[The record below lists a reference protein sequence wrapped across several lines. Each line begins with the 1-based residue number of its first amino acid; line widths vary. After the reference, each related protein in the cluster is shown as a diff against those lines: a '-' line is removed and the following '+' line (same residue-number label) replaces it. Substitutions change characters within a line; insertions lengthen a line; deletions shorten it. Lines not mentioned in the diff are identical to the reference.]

1 MWLLLWLVVLVFGV
15 ALTTHATARE
25 LAAVGDRRLPWWRQS
40 PHVPAGLR
48 WGRGL
53 GTGVVLLGVFGIR
66 ETTDL
71 GFSTVVVFFAVG
83 AAQCGQI
90 AWHNRR
96 AARLAAHAPD
106 PTDSTDRAR
115 AS

>member
-15 ALTTHATARE
+15 ALSTDAMARE
-25 LAAVGDRRLPWWRQS
+25 LASVGDHRFPWWRQS
-40 PHVPAGLR
+40 PHTPAGLR

-53 GTGVVLLGVFGIR
+53 GTGVTLLGVFGIR

-71 GFSTVVVFFAVG
+71 GFSTVVVFLAVT

-96 AARLAAHAPD
+96 VARLAVTESGEAEA
-106 PTDSTDRAR
+106 SAR

>member
-15 ALTTHATARE
+15 ALSTNATARE
-25 LAAVGDRRLPWWRQS
+25 LAAAGDHRFPWWRQS
-40 PHVPAGLR
+40 PHTPGGLR

-53 GTGVVLLGVFGIR
+53 GTGVTLLGVFGIR

-71 GFSTVVVFFAVG
+71 GFSTVVVFLAVA

-96 AARLAAHAPD
+96 IARLD
-106 PTDSTDRAR
+106 VTDRDAAEAPSC

>member
-15 ALTTHATARE
+15 ALSTHATARE
-25 LAAVGDRRLPWWRQS
+25 LAAVGDRRFPWWRQS
-40 PHVPAGLR
+40 PHVPPGLR
-48 WGRGL
+48 WGRAL
-53 GTGVVLLGVFGIR
+53 GTGVILLGVFGIR

-71 GFSTVVVFFAVG
+71 GFSTVVVFLAVA

-96 AARLAAHAPD
+96 VAGLAGLEHD
-106 PTDSTDRAR
+106 PTDGTDPAR

>member
-1 MWLLLWLVVLVFGV
+1 MWLLLWLVVLVFGA
-15 ALTTHATARE
+15 ALTTNATARE
-25 LAAVGDRRLPWWRQS
+25 LAAVGDRRFPWWRQS
-40 PHVPAGLR
+40 PHTPAGLR

-53 GTGVVLLGVFGIR
+53 GTGMTLLGVFGIR

-71 GFSTVVVFFAVG
+71 GFSTVVVFLAVA

-96 AARLAAHAPD
+96 VARLSDVESGTAD
-106 PTDSTDRAR
+106 
-115 AS
+115 ASASRRSS

>member
-1 MWLLLWLVVLVFGV
+1 MWLLLWLVVLVFGA
-15 ALTTHATARE
+15 ALSTSATTRE
-25 LAAVGDRRLPWWRQS
+25 LATVGDHRFPWWRQS
-40 PHVPAGLR
+40 PHTPPGIR
-48 WGRGL
+48 WARGF
-53 GTGVVLLGVFGIR
+53 GTGVTLLGVFGIR

-71 GFSTVVVFFAVG
+71 GFSTVVVFLAVA

-96 AARLAAHAPD
+96 VARLAPAEPGAAEVP
-106 PTDSTDRAR
+106 SR